1 MQDWVFRL
9 GLESLKFFL
18 VKSVRFVNHCAAFE
32 TRKPNQSCLQ
42 LFFSIIFRLHG
53 GLEPLVDLIKDSE
66 EKTENKKL
74 LAAVTGHYEVK
85 ILMKLQ

>member
-1 MQDWVFRL
+1 M
-9 GLESLKFFL
+9 
-18 VKSVRFVNHCAAFE
+18 

-74 LAAVTGHYEVK
+74 LAAVTGHYEAK
-85 ILMKLQ
+85 ILIKLHLYF